1 MAGTLFDM
9 LENANNLL
17 NIAVT
22 GITVAALFFCIFLY
36 SITTIKNQGL
46 SQGIYLSFVFFL
58 EIIIAAGLF
67 WELPILLSKIIRY
80 SGVIPFT
87 RWILLSGVV
96 ITHFYFRRYSEKRGL
111 TSALLHFTV
120 LILGWY
126 INRWIGILFF
136 SLPLLFIFYYAA
148 YCIALVII
156 PASDPEDRK
165 EKHQRYM
172 IFLSYVWGMQMPL
185 WNVVAVNAKE
195 ADKRIDGKPVTNPFS
210 RQQSPSP
217 LRGNNNKNRAALFPG
232 MIRTDTHQVVGI
244 INGKD
249 FRVEGPG
256 VIFTKGGDEP
266 FEIVDLRNQ
275 IKKSTSIH
283 AFSREGIPLLADVLV
298 IFTIDREDW
307 PRELFHQLGRS
318 NFWLGKGKDVNRN
331 TGSTFPYSRPRV
343 EAAIRLR
350 SKRSQPSS
358 DSERWDD
365 HVVSMAEQA
374 ARQTFA
380 ERSIKDLWQARE
392 NENSNASEAIT
403 RNIKNLIET
412 PLRENGIRLISVKVS
427 GFKFTDKKE
436 QSDKDIEVIEQQIA
450 TWKVEREREREMAL
464 ADAKAE
470 AESLE
475 EEARVYARSLLL
487 TAVMEGLEQAQ
498 EHHPGKD
505 QEAIAQVYL
514 DALKN
519 MIDQQSD
526 SSYTPEAKA
535 DLQKYKDAY
544 FANAPKRG
552 VL

>member
-1 MAGTLFDM
+1 MAGALFDM
-9 LENANNLL
+9 VETANNLF
-17 NIAVT
+17 NFAFT
-22 GITVAALFFCIFLY
+22 GITVAVLFICIFFY
-36 SITTIKNQGL
+36 TITSIKNQGFA
-46 SQGIYLSFVFFL
+46 QGIYLSFVFFL
-58 EIIIAAGLF
+58 EIIIVAGLF
-67 WELPILLSKIIRY
+67 WEVPILLSKIIRY
-80 SGVIPFT
+80 SGIIPLT
-87 RWILLSGVV
+87 RWLLLSGIV
-96 ITHFYFRRYSEKRGL
+96 IPHFYFRKHSEKRGL
-111 TSALLHFTV
+111 TSAILHLAI

-136 SLPLLFIFYYAA
+136 SLPLLSIFYYAA

-156 PASDPEDRK
+156 PVSNPEDRK

-185 WNVVAVNAKE
+185 WNVSAVNAKE
-195 ADKRIDGKPVTNPFS
+195 AEKRIDGKPVTNPFS
-210 RQQSPSP
+210 RQQSSSQ
-217 LRGNNNKNRAALFPG
+217 LRGNKNNNRNRAGLFPG
-232 MIRTDTHQVVGI
+232 MIRTDTHQLAGI

-256 VIFTKGGDEP
+256 VIFTKSGDEP

-298 IFTIDREDW
+298 IFTIDREEW
-307 PRELFHQLGRS
+307 PRELFHQLGRVS
-318 NFWLGKGKDVNRN
+318 SWLGKGKDINRN
-331 TGSTFPYSRPRV
+331 AGLTFPYSRPRV

-350 SKRSQPSS
+350 SKRSQPNSGN
-358 DSERWDD
+358 ERWDD
-365 HVVSMAEQA
+365 HVVSMAEQT

-380 ERSIKDLWQARE
+380 ERSIKELWQARE

-436 QSDKDIEVIEQQIA
+436 QSDKDVEVIEQQIA

-470 AESLE
+470 AESLQ

-514 DALKN
+514 EALRN
-519 MIDQQSD
+519 MIEQQSD
-526 SSYTPEAKA
+526 SSYTSEAKA
-535 DLQKYKDAY
+535 ELQKYKDAY
-544 FANAPKRG
+544 FANTPKK
-552 VL
+552 